1 MMIERT
7 LVLIK
12 PDGVQRGIAGE
23 IISRFERRG
32 LKIVGMK
39 MVHVNR
45 EFAEKHYPRGM
56 AKLFGR
62 KAVEGM
68 KEFGIKAAKS
78 EKEVG
83 EKSWGDL
90 INFITESPVVA
101 MVLEGVHAVKA
112 VRNMVGPTSPHEAPA
127 GTIRGDYSH
136 TSMVYANIAGTG
148 GRNVVHASA
157 SAEDAKKEIAMWF
170 RTEEIHEYKRSDEFH
185 MFGR

>member
-1 MMIERT
+1 MIERT
-7 LVLIK
+7 LVLVK
-12 PDGVQRGIAGE
+12 PDGVQRGIVGE

-45 EFAEKHYPRGM
+45 EFAEKHYPKEM

-62 KAVEGM
+62 KAIEGM
-68 KEFGIKAAKS
+68 KEFGIRVAKS
-78 EKEVG
+78 EKEAG
-83 EKSWGDL
+83 EKSWSDL

-112 VRNMVGPTSPHEAPA
+112 VRNMAGPTSPHEAPA
-127 GTIRGDYSH
+127 GTIRGDFSH
-136 TSMVYANIAGTG
+136 TSMVYANVAGTG

-157 SAEDAKKEIAMWF
+157 STEDAKKEIAMWF
-170 RTEEIHEYKRSDEFH
+170 RTEEIHEYKRSDEVH
-185 MFGR
+185 IFGR